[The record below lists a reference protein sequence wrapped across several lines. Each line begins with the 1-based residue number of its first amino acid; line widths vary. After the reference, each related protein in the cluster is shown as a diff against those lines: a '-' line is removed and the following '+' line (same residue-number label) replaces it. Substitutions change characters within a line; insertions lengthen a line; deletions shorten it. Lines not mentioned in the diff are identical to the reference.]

1 MFALPFLGAI
11 AKSTNRPRCQMKSW
25 HNCKDVTT
33 YEEFMKVQ
41 NYKHDNMTYLPVG
54 ACKVWHSYNDVEGQ
68 RSGRACKQEDG
79 SWKKVPDYSKVK

>member
-11 AKSTNRPRCQMKSW
+11 AKQKHPCTMESW
-25 HNCKDVTT
+25 HDCKDITT

-41 NYKHDNMTYLPVG
+41 HYKHDNMTYLPPGV
-54 ACKVWHSYNDVEGQ
+54 CKVYNSYDNQGVQ
-68 RSGRACKQEDG
+68 RTGRACKQEDG